1 MENYDE
7 LFRKMVAVL
16 FGCVLCWLIGHLFA
30 SCSPGRQVTGS
41 SHRVDTVYAVKTVRD
56 TERVSDSVIVRVT
69 AKGNTAYKIKEVWR
83 DRERT
88 RWRVDTVYKTKEM
101 WRERERVR
109 WRVDTVY
116 KAAVRTDTIMV
127 PVAVER
133 KASPWER
140 VVYKAADETWSFL
153 KTLGLIGVLVVAVVL
168 ARGRL
173 TRRKE

>member
-7 LFRKMVAVL
+7 LFRKMVAAL

-30 SCSPGRQVTGS
+30 SCSPGRQMTGSS

-56 TERVSDSVIVRVT
+56 TARVIDSVIVRVT
-69 AKGNTAYKIKEVWR
+69 AKG
-83 DRERT
+83 
-88 RWRVDTVYKTKEM
+88 DTVYKTKET

-116 KAAVRTDTIMV
+116 KAAVRTDTIRV
-127 PVAVER
+127 PVAAER
-133 KASPWER
+133 KVPLWKR
-140 VVYKAADETWSFL
+140 VVYNIDTVFKI
-153 KTLGLIGVLVVAVVL
+153 LGPMSLIGFILYICAW
-168 ARGRL
+168 ARRSL

>member
-7 LFRKMVAVL
+7 LFRKMVAALV
-16 FGCVLCWLIGHLFA
+16 GCVLCWLIGHLFA

-41 SHRVDTVYAVKTVRD
+41 SHRTDTVYAVKTVRD
-56 TERVSDSVIVRVT
+56 TARVTDSVVVMVS
-69 AKGNTAYKIKEVWR
+69 AKG
-83 DRERT
+83 
-88 RWRVDTVYKTKEM
+88 DTVYKTKEV

-116 KAAVRTDTIMV
+116 KAAVRTDTIRV
-127 PVAVER
+127 PVTVER
-133 KASPWER
+133 KVPLWER
-140 VVYKAADETWSFL
+140 VTEKIADELWSFT
-153 KTLGLIGVLVVAVVL
+153 KALGLIGLLIAAVAW

>member
-16 FGCVLCWLIGHLFA
+16 VGCVLCWLIGHLFA

-41 SHRVDTVYAVKTVRD
+41 SSHRVDTVYAVKTVRD
-56 TERVSDSVIVRVT
+56 TARVSDSVIVRVT
-69 AKGNTAYKIKEVWR
+69 AKG
-83 DRERT
+83 
-88 RWRVDTVYKTKEM
+88 DTVYKTKEV

-116 KAAVRTDTIMV
+116 KAAVRTDTIRV
-127 PVAVER
+127 PAAADR
-133 KASPWER
+133 KVPLWER
-140 VVYKAADETWSFL
+140 MIEKIADELWNLT
-153 KTLGLIGVLVVAVVL
+153 KTLGLIGLLIAAVAW
-168 ARGRL
+168 ARRSL

>member
-7 LFRKMVAVL
+7 LFRKMVAALV
-16 FGCVLCWLIGHLFA
+16 GCVLCWLIGHLFA

-56 TERVSDSVIVRVT
+56 TARVTDSVIVRVT
-69 AKGNTAYKIKEVWR
+69 AKG
-83 DRERT
+83 
-88 RWRVDTVYKTKEM
+88 DTVYKTKEV

-116 KAAVRTDTIMV
+116 KAAVRTDTIRV
-127 PVAVER
+127 PVAE
-133 KASPWER
+133 ASPWER
-140 VVYKAADETWSFL
+140 VVYKAANETWSFL

-168 ARGRL
+168 ARRSL
-173 TRRKE
+173 IRRKE

>member
-16 FGCVLCWLIGHLFA
+16 VGCVLCWLIGHLFA

-41 SHRVDTVYAVKTVRD
+41 SHRTDTVYAVKTVRD
-56 TERVSDSVIVRVT
+56 TARVSDSVVVRVT
-69 AKGNTAYKIKEVWR
+69 AKG
-83 DRERT
+83 
-88 RWRVDTVYKTKEM
+88 DTVYKTKEV

-116 KAAVRTDTIMV
+116 KAAVRTDTIRV
-127 PVAVER
+127 PVAAER
-133 KASPWER
+133 KVPLWER
-140 VVYKAADETWSFL
+140 VVYKAANETWSFL

-168 ARGRL
+168 ARRSL

>member
-7 LFRKMVAVL
+7 LFKKMVAVL

-41 SHRVDTVYAVKTVRD
+41 SSHRVDTVYAVKTVRD
-56 TERVSDSVIVRVT
+56 TVRDTARVSDSVIVRVT
-69 AKGNTAYKIKEVWR
+69 SKG
-83 DRERT
+83 
-88 RWRVDTVYKTKEM
+88 DTVYKAKEV

-109 WRVDTVY
+109 WRIDTVY
-116 KAAVRTDTIMV
+116 KAAVRTDTIRV

>member
-7 LFRKMVAVL
+7 LFRKMVAAL

-41 SHRVDTVYAVKTVRD
+41 SSHRVDTVYAINTVRD
-56 TERVSDSVIVRVT
+56 TARVSDSVIVRVT
-69 AKGNTAYKIKEVWR
+69 AKG
-83 DRERT
+83 
-88 RWRVDTVYKTKEM
+88 DTVYKTKEA
-101 WRERERVR
+101 WRVRERVR

-116 KAAVRTDTIMV
+116 KAAVRTDTIRV
-127 PVAVER
+127 SVAVER
-133 KASPWER
+133 KVPLWKR
-140 VVYKAADETWSFL
+140 VVYNIDTVFKI
-153 KTLGLIGVLVVAVVL
+153 LGPMCLIGFILYICAW

>member
-7 LFRKMVAVL
+7 LFKKMVAVL

-83 DRERT
+83 
-88 RWRVDTVYKTKEM
+88 
-101 WRERERVR
+101 ERERGI
-109 WRVDTVY
+109 D
-116 KAAVRTDTIMV
+116 
-127 PVAVER
+127 
-133 KASPWER
+133 
-140 VVYKAADETWSFL
+140 
-153 KTLGLIGVLVVAVVL
+153 GVLTRYIRWL
-168 ARGRL
+168 LGR
-173 TRRKE
+173 TR

>member
-7 LFRKMVAVL
+7 LFKKMVTVL

-41 SHRVDTVYAVKTVRD
+41 SSHRVDTVYAVKTVRD
-56 TERVSDSVIVRVT
+56 TARVSDSVIVMVT
-69 AKGNTAYKIKEVWR
+69 SKG
-83 DRERT
+83 
-88 RWRVDTVYKTKEM
+88 DTVYKTKEV

-116 KAAVRTDTIMV
+116 KAAVRTDTIRV

-140 VVYKAADETWSFL
+140 VVYKAADETWTFL

>member
-16 FGCVLCWLIGHLFA
+16 VGCVLCWLIGHLFA

-41 SHRVDTVYAVKTVRD
+41 SSHRTDTVYAVKTVRD
-56 TERVSDSVIVRVT
+56 TARVSDSVIVRVT
-69 AKGNTAYKIKEVWR
+69 AKG
-83 DRERT
+83 
-88 RWRVDTVYKTKEM
+88 DTIYKTKEV

-116 KAAVRTDTIMV
+116 KAAVRTDTIRV

-133 KASPWER
+133 TVPLWKR
-140 VVYKAADETWSFL
+140 VVYNIDTVFKI
-153 KTLGLIGVLVVAVVL
+153 LGPMCLIGFILYICAW

>member
-7 LFRKMVAVL
+7 PFKKMVAVL

-30 SCSPGRQVTGS
+30 SCTPGRQVTDSS

-56 TERVSDSVIVRVT
+56 TAWVSDSVIVRVT
-69 AKGNTAYKIKEVWR
+69 AKG
-83 DRERT
+83 
-88 RWRVDTVYKTKEM
+88 DTVYKTKEV

-116 KAAVRTDTIMV
+116 KTAVRTDTIRV

-153 KTLGLIGVLVVAVVL
+153 KMLGLIGVLVVAVVL

>member
-30 SCSPGRQVTGS
+30 SCSPGRQVTGGS
-41 SHRVDTVYAVKTVRD
+41 SHRVDTVYAVKTVR
-56 TERVSDSVIVRVT
+56 VSDSVIVRVT
-69 AKGNTAYKIKEVWR
+69 AKG
-83 DRERT
+83 
-88 RWRVDTVYKTKEM
+88 DTVYKTKEV

-116 KAAVRTDTIMV
+116 KAAVRTDTIRV
-127 PVAVER
+127 PVAEER

-140 VVYKAADETWSFL
+140 VVYKAANETWSFL
-153 KTLGLIGVLVVAVVL
+153 KTLGLIGVFVVAVVL

>member
-1 MENYDE
+1 MGNYDE

-16 FGCVLCWLIGHLFA
+16 VGCVLCWLIGHLFA
-30 SCSPGRQVTGS
+30 SCSPGRQVTDSS

-56 TERVSDSVIVRVT
+56 TARVIDSVIVRVT
-69 AKGNTAYKIKEVWR
+69 AKG
-83 DRERT
+83 
-88 RWRVDTVYKTKEM
+88 DTVYKTKEV

-116 KAAVRTDTIMV
+116 KAAVRTDTIRV
-127 PVAVER
+127 PAAAER
-133 KASPWER
+133 KVPLWER
-140 VVYKAADETWSFL
+140 MIEKIADELWNLT
-153 KTLGLIGVLVVAVVL
+153 KTLGLIGLLIAAVAW

>member
-7 LFRKMVAVL
+7 LFKKMVSVL

-41 SHRVDTVYAVKTVRD
+41 FSHRMDTVYAVKTVRD
-56 TERVSDSVIVRVT
+56 TARVSDSVIVRVT
-69 AKGNTAYKIKEVWR
+69 AKG
-83 DRERT
+83 
-88 RWRVDTVYKTKEM
+88 DTVYKTKEV

-116 KAAVRTDTIMV
+116 KTAGRTDTIRV

-133 KASPWER
+133 KVPLWER
-140 VVYKAADETWSFL
+140 VVYKAADETWGFL
-153 KTLGLIGVLVVAVVL
+153 KMLGLIGVLVVAVVL

>member
-1 MENYDE
+1 MENYEE

-16 FGCVLCWLIGHLFA
+16 VGCVLCWLIGLLFA
-30 SCSPGRQVTGS
+30 SCSPGRQVTGSS

-56 TERVSDSVIVRVT
+56 TARVSDSVIVRVT
-69 AKGNTAYKIKEVWR
+69 TKG
-83 DRERT
+83 
-88 RWRVDTVYKTKEM
+88 DTVYKTKEA

-116 KAAVRTDTIMV
+116 KAAVRTDTIRV
-127 PVAVER
+127 PAAAER
-133 KASPWER
+133 KVPLWER
-140 VVYKAADETWSFL
+140 VTEKIADELWDLT
-153 KTLGLIGVLVVAVVL
+153 KTLGLIGLMVAAVAW

>member
-7 LFRKMVAVL
+7 LFRKMVAAL

-30 SCSPGRQVTGS
+30 SCSPGRQMTGSS

-56 TERVSDSVIVRVT
+56 TERVSDSVVVRVT

-83 DRERT
+83 ERERA
-88 RWRVDTVYKTKEM
+88 RWRVDTVYK
-101 WRERERVR
+101 V
-109 WRVDTVY
+109 VI
-116 KAAVRTDTIMV
+116 RTDTIRV

-133 KASPWER
+133 KTSPWER
-140 VVYKAADETWSFL
+140 VVYKAANETWSFL
-153 KTLGLIGVLVVAVVL
+153 KTLGLIGVLVVAVAL
-168 ARGRL
+168 ARRSL

>member
-7 LFRKMVAVL
+7 LFKKMVAVL

-30 SCSPGRQVTGS
+30 SCSPGRQVTGSS

-83 DRERT
+83 ERERD
-88 RWRVDTVYKTKEM
+88 RWRVDTVYK
-101 WRERERVR
+101 V
-109 WRVDTVY
+109 VI
-116 KAAVRTDTIMV
+116 RTDTIRV

-133 KASPWER
+133 KVPLWER
-140 VVYKAADETWSFL
+140 VVYKAANETSSLL
-153 KTLGLIGVLVVAVVL
+153 KTLGLIGVFVVAVVL
-168 ARGRL
+168 ACGRL

>member
-7 LFRKMVAVL
+7 LFKKMVAVL

-41 SHRVDTVYAVKTVRD
+41 SSHRVNTIYTIKTVRD
-56 TERVSDSVIVRVT
+56 TARVSDSVIVRVT
-69 AKGNTAYKIKEVWR
+69 AKGDTVYKAKEVWR
-83 DRERT
+83 ES
-88 RWRVDTVYKTKEM
+88 
-101 WRERERVR
+101 ERVM

-116 KAAVRTDTIMV
+116 KAAVRTDTIRV

-133 KASPWER
+133 KTSPWER
-140 VVYKAADETWSFL
+140 VVYKAANETWSFL

>member
-7 LFRKMVAVL
+7 LFRKMVAALV
-16 FGCVLCWLIGHLFA
+16 GCVLCWLIGHLFA
-30 SCSPGRQVTGS
+30 SCTPGRQVTGS
-41 SHRVDTVYAVKTVRD
+41 SSHRTDTVYAVKTVRD
-56 TERVSDSVIVRVT
+56 TARVIDSVIVRVT
-69 AKGNTAYKIKEVWR
+69 AKG
-83 DRERT
+83 
-88 RWRVDTVYKTKEM
+88 DTVYKTKET

-116 KAAVRTDTIMV
+116 KAAVRTDTIRV

-133 KASPWER
+133 KVPLWKR
-140 VVYKAADETWSFL
+140 VVYNIDTVFKI
-153 KTLGLIGVLVVAVVL
+153 LGPMCLIGFILYICAW

>member
-16 FGCVLCWLIGHLFA
+16 VGCVLCWLIGYLFA
-30 SCSPGRQVTGS
+30 SCSPGRQVTDSS
-41 SHRVDTVYAVKTVRD
+41 SHRTDTVYAVKTVRD
-56 TERVSDSVIVRVT
+56 TARVRDSVVVRVT
-69 AKGNTAYKIKEVWR
+69 AKG
-83 DRERT
+83 
-88 RWRVDTVYKTKEM
+88 DTVYKTKET

-116 KAAVRTDTIMV
+116 KAAVRTDTIRV

-133 KASPWER
+133 KVPLWER
-140 VVYKAADETWSFL
+140 VTEKIADELWDL
-153 KTLGLIGVLVVAVVL
+153 AKTLGLIGLLIAAAAW
-168 ARGRL
+168 ARRSL

>member
-1 MENYDE
+1 MENYEE
-7 LFRKMVAVL
+7 LFKKMVAVL
-16 FGCVLCWLIGHLFA
+16 VGCVLCWLIGHLFA

-41 SHRVDTVYAVKTVRD
+41 SSHRTDTVYAVKTVRD
-56 TERVSDSVIVRVT
+56 TARVSDSVIVRVT
-69 AKGNTAYKIKEVWR
+69 AKG
-83 DRERT
+83 
-88 RWRVDTVYKTKEM
+88 DTVYKTKET

-116 KAAVRTDTIMV
+116 KAAVRTDTIRV

-133 KASPWER
+133 KVPLWKR
-140 VVYKAADETWSFL
+140 VVYNIDTVFKI
-153 KTLGLIGVLVVAVVL
+153 LGPMCLIGFILYICAW